1 MCLRIGRELR
11 LLYGK
16 MVIRL
21 ENENVLVRYKAR
33 QVIDSIADAGRIDDI
48 DIDRYCAL
56 VAKTIALDRTKI
68 AVRMLYGTDV
78 ECEREYGSRA
88 GHGLSDPD
96 RPFL

>member
-48 DIDRYCAL
+48 DIDG
-56 VAKTIALDRTKI
+56 IA
-68 AVRMLYGTDV
+68 
-78 ECEREYGSRA
+78 
-88 GHGLSDPD
+88 P
-96 RPFL
+96 